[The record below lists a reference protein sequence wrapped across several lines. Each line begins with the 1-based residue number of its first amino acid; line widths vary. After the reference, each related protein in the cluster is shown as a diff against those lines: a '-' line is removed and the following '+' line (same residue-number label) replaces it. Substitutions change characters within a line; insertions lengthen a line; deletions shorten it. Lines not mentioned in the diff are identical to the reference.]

1 MIFRCISHPRR
12 AILAVTALLLLCAG
26 GCQYIG
32 AIFDKLDDGKSPAE
46 YTPTREDM
54 LILVEDSKNPDLI
67 GTLGERVTNNV
78 AEDLTTHKINQ
89 LIDTKKVLEFRAEN
103 REQYQKM
110 SLLAL
115 AHMFKA
121 RQVLYADVV
130 SFTVSAPIGSE
141 TAKGTLTAHVK
152 IVDAQTG
159 DTRWPQDAGT
169 RIVTVESPTL
179 PLKADGSL
187 EPLNDYIVDRLSQ
200 KISELFY
207 EHPKA
212 NGEQSEEM
220 DN

>member
-1 MIFRCISHPRR
+1 MISRCISHPRR
-12 AILAVTALLLLCAG
+12 ATLTLTTLLLLCAG
-26 GCQYIG
+26 GCQYVG
-32 AIFDKLDDGKSPAE
+32 AILDKFDDPKTPAE

-54 LILVEDSKNPDLI
+54 LILVEDSHNPDLI
-67 GTLGERVTNNV
+67 GTLGDRVMNNV

-89 LIDTKKVLEFRAEN
+89 LIDPKKVLEFRSEN

-110 SLLAL
+110 SLLAV
-115 AHMFKA
+115 AHVFKA

-130 SFTVSAPIGSE
+130 SFSVDAPIGSE
-141 TAKGTLTAHVK
+141 TAKGTLTARIK

-159 DTRWPQDAGT
+159 DTRWPQDAGA

-207 EHPKA
+207 VHPKA
-212 NGEQSEEM
+212 SGEQSEEM